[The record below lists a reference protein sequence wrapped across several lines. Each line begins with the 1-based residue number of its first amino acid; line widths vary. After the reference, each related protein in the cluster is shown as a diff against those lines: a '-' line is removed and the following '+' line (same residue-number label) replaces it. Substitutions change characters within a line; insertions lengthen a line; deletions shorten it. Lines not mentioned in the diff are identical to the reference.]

1 MRTRGGITG
10 VDTGGPEA
18 ALNRR
23 PAGRRSIFVRFR
35 RHRLANFG
43 VIVLVGLIVMA
54 AFAPLIAP
62 HDPHEIDINYPP
74 RDKPTTTHPLGTDA
88 ISRDILSRVVYASRV
103 SLSVGLVSVSIFVV
117 IGTTLGAIA
126 GYYGGWV
133 DNLIMRAIDIVL
145 SFPSLMLILTAVAV
159 TGPSIYNIMI
169 ILGLLEWPQVARLVR
184 GPLLSLR
191 EQEFALAAQ
200 AVGVGGVRM
209 IFRHLLPN
217 VLSPLV
223 VAATFGVA
231 NVIVLESSLSFLG
244 LGVQQ
249 PTASWGN
256 MLAQAQSLTVLESK
270 PWIWLPPGI
279 MISVSVLSINFIGD
293 ALRDAFDP
301 RTNIGVKTKT

>member
-1 MRTRGGITG
+1 MLRYVIRRLLLSVPILLGITTLTY
-10 VDTGGPEA
+10 VIINA
-18 ALNRR
+18 APGDPVSMMMDPSVEVALSDADVAEIKKSLGLDK
-23 PAGRRSIFVRFR
+23 PLPVRY
-35 RHRLANFG
+35 
-43 VIVLVGLIVMA
+43 VLWLKELGEGNLGYSGLIVMA

-62 HDPHEIDINYPP
+62 HDPYEIDINYPP

-145 SFPSLMLILTAVAV
+145 SFPSLMLILTVVAV

-231 NVIVLESSLSFLG
+231 NVDSL
-244 LGVQQ
+244 
-249 PTASWGN
+249 
-256 MLAQAQSLTVLESK
+256 
-270 PWIWLPPGI
+270 
-279 MISVSVLSINFIGD
+279 
-293 ALRDAFDP
+293 
-301 RTNIGVKTKT
+301 VKTRFEEVPAF

>member
-1 MRTRGGITG
+1 M
-10 VDTGGPEA
+10 
-18 ALNRR
+18 
-23 PAGRRSIFVRFR
+23 
-35 RHRLANFG
+35 
-43 VIVLVGLIVMA
+43 LVGLIVMA

-145 SFPSLMLILTAVAV
+145 SFPSLMLILTVVAV

>member
-23 PAGRRSIFVRFR
+23 PAGHRSIFVRFR

-117 IGTTLGAIA
+117 IGTILGAIA

-145 SFPSLMLILTAVAV
+145 SFPSLMLILTVVAV

-270 PWIWLPPGI
+270 LWIWLPPGI

>member
-74 RDKPTTTHPLGTDA
+74 RDKPTTIHPLGTDA

-117 IGTTLGAIA
+117 IGTILGAIA
-126 GYYGGWV
+126 GYYGDG
-133 DNLIMRAIDIVL
+133 
-145 SFPSLMLILTAVAV
+145 
-159 TGPSIYNIMI
+159 
-169 ILGLLEWPQVARLVR
+169 
-184 GPLLSLR
+184 
-191 EQEFALAAQ
+191 
-200 AVGVGGVRM
+200 
-209 IFRHLLPN
+209 
-217 VLSPLV
+217 
-223 VAATFGVA
+223 
-231 NVIVLESSLSFLG
+231 
-244 LGVQQ
+244 
-249 PTASWGN
+249 
-256 MLAQAQSLTVLESK
+256 
-270 PWIWLPPGI
+270 
-279 MISVSVLSINFIGD
+279 
-293 ALRDAFDP
+293 
-301 RTNIGVKTKT
+301 